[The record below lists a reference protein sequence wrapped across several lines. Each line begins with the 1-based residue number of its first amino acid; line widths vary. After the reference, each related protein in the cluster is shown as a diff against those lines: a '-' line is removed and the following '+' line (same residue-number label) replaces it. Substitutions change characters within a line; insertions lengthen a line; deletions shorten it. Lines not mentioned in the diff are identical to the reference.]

1 VKIVVLI
8 IFFWLTSFSSFSCNC
23 LPEGSIGENFLK
35 SDYVIKAKVLSFSYT
50 NKLDTLGVKLIGDPR
65 NTFARYWS
73 FNVKVYKVLVLKT
86 YKGYLSSD
94 TISIVT
100 GVNRAACTSD
110 FIVGSNYIIYGFEK
124 DYMGFSNVQRMSTNG
139 KLFWTN
145 SCTRSDYYTNEEERQ
160 LLIEAESSNS
170 R

>member
-1 VKIVVLI
+1 M
-8 IFFWLTSFSSFSCNC
+8 FCFNSFLSHACNC
-23 LPEGSIGENFLK
+23 LPGGSIGENVSN

-94 TISIVT
+94 TVSIVT

-110 FIVGSNYIIYGFEK
+110 FVIGSNYIIYGFEK
-124 DYMGFSNVQRMSTNG
+124 DYMGFSNVQRMATNAR
-139 KLFWTN
+139 LFWTN
-145 SCTRSDYYTNEEERQ
+145 SCTRSDYFTNEEEVN
-160 LLIEAESSNS
+160 LSKEIDKNS
-170 R
+170 YR